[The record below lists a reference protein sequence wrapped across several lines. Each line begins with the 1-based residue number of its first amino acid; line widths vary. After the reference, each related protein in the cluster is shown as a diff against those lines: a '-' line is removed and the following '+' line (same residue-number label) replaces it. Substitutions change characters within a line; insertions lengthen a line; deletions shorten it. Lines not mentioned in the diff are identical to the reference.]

1 MGMFDFIGDVFDSIS
16 DTASNIKDSI
26 SHNGIVQY
34 AQTVYAEKK
43 SDAEQAIIS
52 KIDKATTIVE
62 KSGDDPYILLKTAAL
77 ASANFSLAPSPA
89 SLITTPALVKHLDEV
104 SKRVRPK
111 PGSIVYCNLAGPT
124 EHSGVYIGD
133 NQIVHL
139 NRYGNIEIVSPQEF
153 IKGTPAF
160 SIYVSCRDNE
170 AVGHQYVA
178 ENAKKLV
185 GSTRNYNVIFDNC
198 HQFSVSC
205 ILGESDNRHTILT
218 MLKLAAY
225 NKLDAKQWLHWDRR
239 YW

>member
-1 MGMFDFIGDVFDSIS
+1 MFDFISDVFDSVS
-16 DTASNIKDSI
+16 DTANNIKDSI
-26 SHNGIVQY
+26 SHNGVVQY

-62 KSGDDPYILLKTAAL
+62 KSADDPYILLKTAAL
-77 ASANFSLAPSPA
+77 ASASISLVPSPA
-89 SLITTPALVKHLDEV
+89 SLATTPALSKHLDEV

-170 AVGHQYVA
+170 AVGGQDVA
-178 ENAKKLV
+178 ENAKRLV
-185 GSTRNYNVIFDNC
+185 GSTRNYNVVFDNC
-198 HQFSVSC
+198 HQFSASC
-205 ILGESDNRHTILT
+205 LLGESENRHTILT